1 MTGQVSS
8 EPGSQQAASVL
19 KAARVLL
26 PSLCPFWTSAHSQ
39 VV

>member
-19 KAARVLL
+19 KAARVPL